1 MFIYFRLRVR
11 CRLLIGKALIVDEFN
26 PHLSCTIT
34 VLNEKQAEK
43 LKSNN
48 STNANPKGIVF
59 NNIKS
64 IEYIESTNKRVVSFQ
79 DIKLD
84 KMERTTRTNTVNIA
98 DEKYTLVFTT
108 SSLFKKGELKVKLLA
123 VSLPFI
129 AIVHGNQESQ
139 AWAAVLWD
147 SLPIIPDSHLL
158 NTPRVYWNDLAEQLN
173 KKFKEIVKLPKKRSA
188 SRSLVSTNEEKA
200 LTKENIMYLY
210 YMVMN
215 YCCDEENQSSVSV
228 TWDAIF
234 RDKLPGK
241 SFSFWDWFYSVIK
254 LIQESLSTHWNNKI
268 IFGFIDKETAISELR
283 AYPPGTFILRFS
295 GSQLGK
301 FSLSNMECCSNVL
314 KFNYMQ
320 VD

>member
-1 MFIYFRLRVR
+1 M
-11 CRLLIGKALIVDEFN
+11 LIGKALIVEEFN
-26 PHLSCTIT
+26 PLLSCTIT

-48 STNANPKGIVF
+48 STNAKPKGIVY
-59 NNIKS
+59 NNIRS

-108 SSLFKKGELKVKLLA
+108 NTLFKKVESKVKLLA

-147 SLPIIPDSHLL
+147 SLPIVPDSDLL
-158 NTPRVYWNDLAEQLN
+158 NTPRVSWNDLAEQLS
-173 KKFKEIVKLPKKRSA
+173 KKFKEVVKLPKKRS
-188 SRSLVSTNEEKA
+188 SIRSIVSTNEEKA
-200 LTKENIMYLY
+200 LTKENIIFLY
-210 YMVMN
+210 YMALNHCGYEQMLSN
-215 YCCDEENQSSVSV
+215 MSI

-234 RDKLPGK
+234 RDKLPGRN
-241 SFSFWDWFYSVIK
+241 FSFWDWFYSAMK
-254 LIQESLSTHWNNKI
+254 LIQESLSTHWNNRI
-268 IFGFIDKETAISELR
+268 IFGFIDKATAVTELR

-295 GSQLGK
+295 GSKLGK
-301 FSLSNMECCSNVL
+301 FS
-314 KFNYMQ
+314 F
-320 VD
+320 